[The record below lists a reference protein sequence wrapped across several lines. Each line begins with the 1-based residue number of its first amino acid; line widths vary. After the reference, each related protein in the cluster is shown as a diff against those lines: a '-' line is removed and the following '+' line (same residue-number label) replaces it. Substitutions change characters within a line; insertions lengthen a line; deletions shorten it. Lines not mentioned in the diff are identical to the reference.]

1 MTKQLLITIA
11 VFKKICKSMYHFK
24 KLLIPL
30 SLSIFENEVLG
41 EFETQSMQ
49 VGQPWAEPCAAL
61 LCCSAIVLVGKDL

>member
-1 MTKQLLITIA
+1 
-11 VFKKICKSMYHFK
+11 MYHFK